1 MVKELVG
8 EGYDFT
14 NSQSTFRRHKALAL
28 AQLKQ
33 VAGVDNTLRQQQ
45 LAEAMLAHYRS
56 GGEED
61 VHPGS
66 IDYNA
71 HVAVIE
77 GVIEALGMLKK
88 RNLGRYTRED
98 RITQQVLLSAAVCK
112 AKCKKVQRS
121 IARLLQV
128 RPQSIAQAKARM
140 EDAKKEER
148 PYFFIDDEQIATGGC
163 DYALWDHQ

>member
-1 MVKELVG
+1 M
-8 EGYDFT
+8 
-14 NSQSTFRRHKALAL
+14 
-28 AQLKQ
+28 
-33 VAGVDNTLRQQQ
+33 DNTLRQQQ

-88 RNLGRYTRED
+88 RNCGRYTRED
-98 RITQQVLLSAAVCK
+98 KITQQVLLSAALCK

-140 EDAKKEER
+140 EPTWLEKLTNSVGAVHVVRSQCSQFRFDTLVTKS
-148 PYFFIDDEQIATGGC
+148 DV
-163 DYALWDHQ
+163 